1 MTYLPDLLKIFIPFA
16 IIFQL
21 LPLMIWLERKGS
33 AYIQD
38 RPGPNRANIQGIRIG
53 GIIHSIAD
61 VLKLLFKED
70 ITPNHVNKFFYTLAP
85 FMALTFACLTFL
97 VIPYA
102 DTITLGGEAFRFMA
116 ADINAGILFILAI
129 SSMGVYGVMLAG
141 WSSNNK
147 YSLLG
152 GLRSSAQMIS
162 YELSM
167 GLSVM
172 AVILW
177 TGSLSM
183 QEMVTTQTASMWN
196 WNFVLEPVACLI
208 FIVSAFAETNRAPFD
223 LPESE
228 SELVAGFHTEYSS
241 IKFAMFFMAEYV
253 HMIMASAIIVTL
265 FFGGYQVPFL
275 SSQNIT
281 TNANSIL
288 YYGLFAFAIVSLLI
302 GVLLA
307 LKFKKG
313 KFGDK
318 RDYEVLVFGVP
329 AILVGVFLFVG
340 LILHGQLGLSPE
352 TSQWVT
358 VGLQVLTLLA
368 KTLFMC
374 WVFIWVRWTLPRIR
388 YDHLMNLGWK
398 FMLPLAMVNVVVTA
412 LRIAFF
418 AN

>member
-33 AYIQD
+33 AFIQD
-38 RPGPNRANIQGIRIG
+38 RPGPNRANIQGIRLG

-70 ITPNHVNKFFYTLAP
+70 ITPNHVNKFFYVLAP
-85 FMALTFACLTFL
+85 FMALSFACLTFM

-102 DTITLGGEAFRFMA
+102 DTITLNGQAFSFMA
-116 ADINAGILFILAI
+116 ADVNAGVLFILAI

-167 GLSVM
+167 GLAVM

-177 TGSLSM
+177 SGSLSM
-183 QEMVTTQTASMWN
+183 QSMVAEQTSTIWH
-196 WNFVLEPVACLI
+196 WNFVREPLACLI
-208 FIVSAFAETNRAPFD
+208 FIVAAFAETNRAPFD

-253 HMIMASAIIVTL
+253 HMIVASAIIVTL
-265 FFGGYQVPFL
+265 FFGGYQLPFL
-275 SSQNIT
+275 SSQTIT
-281 TNANSIL
+281 DNANSFL
-288 YYGLFAFAIVSLLI
+288 YYGLFGFAIVTLLI
-302 GVLLA
+302 GVLLS

-313 KFGDK
+313 NFGDK

-329 AILVGVFLFVG
+329 AVVVGMFLFVG
-340 LILHGQLGLSPE
+340 LILNGQLALSPE
-352 TSQWVT
+352 QSQWVT
-358 VGLQVLTLLA
+358 VGLQVLTLIT
-368 KTLFMC
+368 KTLIMC

-398 FMLPLAMVNVVVTA
+398 IMLPLAMLNVVITA
-412 LRIAFF
+412 LRIAYF
-418 AN
+418 